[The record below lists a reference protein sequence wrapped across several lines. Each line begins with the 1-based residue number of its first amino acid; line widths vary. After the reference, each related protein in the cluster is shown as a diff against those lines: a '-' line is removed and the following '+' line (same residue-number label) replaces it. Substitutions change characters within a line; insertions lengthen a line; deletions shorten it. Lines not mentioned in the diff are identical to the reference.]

1 MPTQNQQLTSLIPF
15 RPDRDRLKRRI
26 DARIARHGD
35 IQIHHRKTISPA
47 GSEHL
52 IGGEG
57 LGFGVLKIQIALVE
71 QQGLNLGNAE
81 RGAVILRDQP
91 IEHPCDVSTDVEGIN
106 FRIGIGGL
114 GNYLGFELPLPNKS
128 GFEINARTSRRK
140 HAYSKKPEQSLN
152 TTGCHLHLKS
162 LQRPARHKAKALC
175 PTSVRRSPDGPLS
188 KMSVRSRYVVALQE
202 TKPSR
207 ELILL
212 HVATFMPGVTNH
224 IPG

>member
-1 MPTQNQQLTSLIPF
+1 MLTQNQQLTSLIPF
-15 RPDRDRLKRRI
+15 RPDRDRLKCRV
-26 DARIARHGD
+26 DARITRHGD

-52 IGGEG
+52 IGCES

-71 QQGLNLGNAE
+71 QQGLNLGNAQ
-81 RGAVILRDQP
+81 RGAVILGDQP
-91 IEHPCDVSTDVEGIN
+91 VEHPCDVSTDVEGIN

-114 GNYLGFELPLPNKS
+114 GNYFGFEAPVPDES
-128 GFEINARTSRRK
+128 GFEINARTGRRK
-140 HAYSKKPEQSLN
+140 HANSKKPEQSLN
-152 TTGCHLHLKS
+152 TTSCHLHLKS

-175 PTSVRRSPDGPLS
+175 PTSARRSPDGQLGKKS
-188 KMSVRSRYVVALQE
+188 ARSSYVVALQE
-202 TKPSR
+202 TNPSR

-212 HVATFMPGVTNH
+212 HAAKFMPGVTNH